1 MIKVLQNGP
10 YLVQGHN
17 VTAERRHLRDSQASV
32 CSVPLRRLHQQA
44 VLRRDLLSN
53 LVQSAD
59 AAVPGSQDDKPATER

>member
-17 VTAERRHLRDSQASV
+17 VTAERRHLHDSQAS
-32 CSVPLRRLHQQA
+32 

-53 LVQSAD
+53 RVQSAE
-59 AAVPGSQDDKPATER
+59 AAGPGSQDDKPATER